1 MSYSIPWLL
10 FEIFINIFEACLY
23 VWFAGKL
30 LTAKPKRILTAIIF
44 IVLISAAFS
53 VYLFLP
59 DELTLNDV
67 FSDSWIGL
75 IILLYFFVFFSDHW
89 ASKLLWFTTYYVLS
103 NTVISL
109 NYYAFSTILGQ
120 SFEALLL
127 PGIFRLFF
135 IVFGNI
141 ILALVFIFVAHLF
154 SPLKMQKYMRPKS
167 VVVLS
172 LINLSVVLVEELMF
186 RLYPENLVG
195 PSLFLLICCF
205 SLVISLLSLILYRI
219 LYEYSETTAKLQYL
233 DQQREGINQRLS
245 EANEL
250 FNTISHMQHDMKKH
264 LEVASDLVRQN
275 ENEKAGEYLGEIKTR
290 FPHMYST
297 GCLSLDSA
305 LTLRARL
312 MEEQTISFR
321 AELCNLSK
329 LPIKDIDFCA
339 IIMNLLDNA
348 IEELNRSR
356 EEMTERYVR
365 LQIRWVRGM
374 LMIRCENPCTSV
386 PIKKT
391 KDGFIS
397 RKRASGVGMGILI
410 IKEIVKEANGV
421 VQMEQEDSHFI
432 VLISIPVNEEKL
444 IDAAPN
450 PYAEFY

>member
-30 LTAKPKRILTAIIF
+30 LTAKSKRILTAIIF

-67 FSDSWIGL
+67 FSDSWISL
-75 IILLYFFVFFSDHW
+75 IILIYFFVFFTDHW
-89 ASKLLWFTTYYVLS
+89 WTKLLWFTTYYVLS

-109 NYYAFSTILGQ
+109 HYYAFSTILGQ
-120 SFEALLL
+120 SFDALLL
-127 PGIFRLFF
+127 PGISRLLF
-135 IVFGNI
+135 VLLCNTV
-141 ILALVFIFVAHLF
+141 LALVFIFVAHLF
-154 SPLKMQKYMRPKS
+154 SPLKKQKHMSAKS
-167 VVVLS
+167 VIVLS

-195 PSLFLLICCF
+195 PSLFMLICCF

-264 LEVASDLVRQN
+264 LEVASNLVRQN

-305 LTLRARL
+305 LTLRAQL

-321 AELCNLSK
+321 VELCNLSK

-386 PIKKT
+386 PIKKN

-410 IKEIVKEANGV
+410 IKEIVEEANGV
-421 VQMEQEDSHFI
+421 VQMDQEDSHFI
-432 VLISIPVNEEKL
+432 VFISIPVNEEKL